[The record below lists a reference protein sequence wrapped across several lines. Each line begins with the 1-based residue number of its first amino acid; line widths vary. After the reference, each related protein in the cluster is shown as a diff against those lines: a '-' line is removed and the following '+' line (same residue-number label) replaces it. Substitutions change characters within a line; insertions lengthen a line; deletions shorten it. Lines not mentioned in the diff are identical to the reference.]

1 MKDLNS
7 SNAIK
12 EGDFRVAD
20 YLPDKG
26 NPKDN
31 QKQNSGILRSVMRV
45 GIPIKDV
52 SPYPMKNAGFLW
64 AERNLLKSR
73 GWKYNEGYWYSP
85 I

>member
-1 MKDLNS
+1 
-7 SNAIK
+7 
-12 EGDFRVAD
+12 
-20 YLPDKG
+20 
-26 NPKDN
+26 
-31 QKQNSGILRSVMRV
+31 MRV

-52 SPYPMKNAGFLW
+52 SPYPMKNAGFLG